1 MSPFILIPFAIGTAA
16 FFAGLAVTLSQPR
29 GPRGRRRGLPRAEE
43 MGQRYKLAHVGRLGR
58 CHGDAFSRSQRLA
71 LHPHGLG
78 LTLSPGVDAR

>member
-29 GPRGRRRGLPRAEE
+29 GALAGAEEASRAEE
-43 MGQRYKLAHVGRLGR
+43 MGQRHKLAHVGRLGR

-71 LHPHGLG
+71 FHPHGLG
-78 LTLSPGVDAR
+78 LPFLPGVGAR